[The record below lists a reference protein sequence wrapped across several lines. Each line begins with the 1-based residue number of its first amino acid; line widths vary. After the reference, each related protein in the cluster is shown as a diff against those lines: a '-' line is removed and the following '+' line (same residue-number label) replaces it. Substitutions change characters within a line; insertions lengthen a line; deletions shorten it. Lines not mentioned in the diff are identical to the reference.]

1 MAYKIE
7 TLPSGSKRIRISY
20 KDIFGNYKQKSVTGK
35 TEKEVLQKALQFE
48 EEVKH
53 TESSDGITVER
64 AITNYINLNRYAL
77 SPTTVSQY
85 ESLLKNRFDSIKK
98 TPVERLTDRN
108 VQCWINELI
117 GRGLSPKSIRN
128 TYALFLPAIQQY
140 TSFTP
145 RVTLPQAREFI
156 HQYPQDYEME
166 KIIAA
171 ARGTVLEL
179 PILLAA
185 FGGMRMSEVLG
196 LKWSDVKEDHII
208 VQRAR
213 VYVDGFEVEKTT
225 KSKSGTQY
233 LPLFAPIKEALERTE
248 RTKGYIVP
256 QTARSIKKRYET
268 LLKSLDL
275 PPYRFH
281 DLRHHAASV
290 GAKLGIP
297 DDYMKQYIGHST
309 VNMLKRYQHQ
319 MESATSK
326 YAKTLDA
333 YFSAQGNQ
341 TEIENKK
348 SPDEA

>member
-20 KDIFGNYKQKSVTGK
+20 KDDMGRYKQKSVTGK

-53 TESSDGITVER
+53 TESPDGITVGQAVSE
-64 AITNYINLNRYAL
+64 YINLNRHAL
-77 SPTTVSQY
+77 SPTTISQY
-85 ESLLKNRFDSIKK
+85 ESMVKNRFDSLKNIA
-98 TPVERLTDRN
+98 VDRLTDRI
-108 VQCWINELI
+108 VQNWINDMIL
-117 GRGLSPKSIRN
+117 RGLSPKSIKN
-128 TYALFLPAIQQY
+128 TYALLLPAIQRY

-145 RVTLPQAREFI
+145 RISLPQTREYI
-156 HQYPQDYEME
+156 HQYPQDYEVE

-171 ARGTVLEL
+171 TRGTVLEL

-196 LKWSDVKEDHII
+196 LKWSDVKDDHII

-213 VYVDGFEVEKTT
+213 VYVDGFEVEKVT
-225 KSKSGTQY
+225 KSKSGTRY
-233 LPLFAPIKEALERTE
+233 LPLFAPIREALEHTE
-248 RTKGYIVP
+248 RTKDYIVP

-319 MESATSK
+319 MESATSQ
-326 YAKTLDA
+326 YAQTLNS
-333 YFSAQGNQ
+333 YFTAASSSLD
-341 TEIENKK
+341 K
-348 SPDEA
+348 